1 MTDTAAAIGWG
12 EIVRDLEPI
21 FVPIVSA
28 AVTALIAVAVNAF
41 ARWTGVK
48 IDAAFEA
55 KLQNAAANEAG
66 ALVAAA
72 SDNLATASIKVGD
85 ARVADAANR
94 IIAELPQIAQALGLS
109 PVDIQKFVVGEIGK
123 LQARMTAV
131 DPARK

>member
-1 MTDTAAAIGWG
+1 MNNSAIGWG
-12 EIVRDLEPI
+12 QLIADSAPVI
-21 FVPIVSA
+21 VPIASA

-55 KLQNAAANEAG
+55 KLQSTAATEAG

-72 SDNLATASIKVGD
+72 SDNLATASIKIGD
-85 ARVADAANR
+85 KNVADAANR
-94 IIAELPQIAQALGLS
+94 IIAELPEIAHALGLS
-109 PVDIQKFVVGEIGK
+109 AADIQKYVVGEIGK

>member
-41 ARWTGVK
+41 AKWTGVK
-48 IDAAFEA
+48 IDTAFEA
-55 KLQNAAANEAG
+55 KVQNAAATEAA

-72 SDNLATASIKVGD
+72 SDNLATASIKIGD
-85 ARVADAANR
+85 RNMADAANR
-94 IIAELPQIAQALGLS
+94 IIAELPEIAQALGLS
-109 PVDIQKFVVGEIGK
+109 AGDIEKIVIGEIGK

-131 DPARK
+131 DPAKK

>member
-1 MTDTAAAIGWG
+1 MTDTAAAIGLG

-21 FVPIVSA
+21 LVPIVSA

-72 SDNLATASIKVGD
+72 SDNLATASIKIGD
-85 ARVADAANR
+85 RNVTDAANR
-94 IIAELPQIAQALGLS
+94 IIAELPEITHALGLS

-131 DPARK
+131 DPAKQ

>member
-41 ARWTGVK
+41 ARWTAVK